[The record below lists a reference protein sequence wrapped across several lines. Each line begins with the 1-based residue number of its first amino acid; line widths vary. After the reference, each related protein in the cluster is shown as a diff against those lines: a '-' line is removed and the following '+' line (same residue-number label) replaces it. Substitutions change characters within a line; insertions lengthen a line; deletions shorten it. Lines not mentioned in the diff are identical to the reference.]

1 MTYSPVPT
9 VATGD
14 TWTASQHNTY
24 IRDNFAALHPYT
36 ARGDIAYRNNAGN
49 IARLALG
56 DVTKCLKSYGGDPA
70 YMGAFGFHVYKDEY
84 QYIEDNTITQVTFN
98 TEDYDP
104 YNLVSSN
111 VFTVPTG
118 WGGLWLIGAGG
129 YFLGI
134 LTNDGGLREIK
145 LTGANH
151 PTSQSASFTQNA
163 GGSRT
168 HVNVMTIAYLV
179 ESATIIVQV
188 KQESGH
194 ELALEF
200 AQFWGCKLA

>member
-1 MTYSPVPT
+1 MSYSPVPT
-9 VATGD
+9 VVTGD

-70 YMGAFGFHVYKDEY
+70 YMGAFGFHVYK
-84 QYIEDNTITQVTFN
+84 EDDQEINNNKITQVTFN

-111 VFTVPTG
+111 IFTVPTG

-129 YFLGI
+129 FFNGKSE
-134 LTNDGGLREIK
+134 NNGGVREIK

-151 PTSQSASFTQNA
+151 YTSQSASFTQNV

-168 HVNVMTIAYLV
+168 HMNVMTIAYLV
-179 ESATIIVQV
+179 ESATIKVEVLQN
-188 KQESGH
+188 SGDS
-194 ELALEF
+194 LSIEF